1 MRMVALSLFS
11 TIADT
16 GSNSFIQ
23 AKAFRRVHLYISLHV
38 SLATVAMKKT
48 FRTTF
53 WLQKRE
59 PKSKCDCY
67 SLVFLL
73 LHWITTPIPFLFS
86 KFSKL
91 TFLAFYS
98 STIICF
104 TLWGRD
110 WFLLFVWMSMPVRIG
125 HDIQIFPYFFL
136 FLFHKAYSTTTNIK
150 DQLQWPF
157 FPQQK

>member
-1 MRMVALSLFS
+1 MVALSLFS
-11 TIADT
+11 TITDT

-23 AKAFRRVHLYISLHV
+23 AKVSGRVHLHISLHV
-38 SLATVAMKKT
+38 SLSTVAMKKT
-48 FRTTF
+48 ICTSF

-59 PKSKCDCY
+59 PYSKCDCY
-67 SLVFLL
+67 SPVFLL
-73 LHWITTPIPFLFS
+73 LHWITIPTPFLFL

-110 WFLLFVWMSMPVRIG
+110 WFLLFVWMSMPVWIG
-125 HDIQIFPYFFL
+125 HDIQNFPYFFL
-136 FLFHKAYSTTTNIK
+136 FLLHKPYSTTTNIK
-150 DQLQWPF
+150 DQIQWSF
-157 FPQQK
+157 FSNRNN